1 MPHSRCLTRIPRR
14 GLAGAPGRTKRLSFS
29 GASSR
34 RPPISAKG
42 DNAIFPFF
50 AITYRIYHSYTII
63 ASPFWIKRASKA
75 LRPFRRL
82 SLRGTSAH
90 TGDVAIRPPEALN
103 ISEIVTWP
111 LGERIAT
118 TSLRTGLAMT
128 GFVWCTNTKRASAL
142 LPKPEGLCCFR
153 IIRRGP

>member
-1 MPHSRCLTRIPRR
+1 MMLNAHPTPGIGRSS
-14 GLAGAPGRTKRLSFS
+14 GANQAPAFS

-42 DNAIFPFF
+42 DSAIFPFF

-142 LPKPEGLCCFR
+142 LPKPQKFMLFW